1 MKEQLARLRNV
12 PQATLVELFVVSNIA
27 FLAVDIALAHA
38 ENQYARADEWIPI
51 VFSVV
56 ATLLLLPGAAS
67 ARIRESTVPLA
78 IAVAAAS
85 IVIGLAGMIVHLES
99 AFFREQSLK
108 NLVYTAPFA
117 APLAYVGL
125 GLLLLLTRL
134 ERPGSAAWASWIA
147 FLALGGFVGNLALSL
162 LDHAQNGFNNPAEW
176 LSVIAAAFG
185 TSFLAVAV
193 LWPSTTI
200 AKAGLAVMALEAA
213 VGVLGFVLH
222 TRADLAHKGSLAER
236 FIHGAPAFAP
246 LLFAD
251 LAVLGAIA
259 FASMIRDQEAT
270 ARGGRMREA
279 DASAAAA
286 VRTTSEPS

>member
-162 LDHAQNGFNNPAEW
+162 LDHAQNGFYSPLEW
-176 LSVIAAAFG
+176 VPVATAAFG
-185 TSFLAVAV
+185 TSFLAVA
-193 LWPSTTI
+193 LFRPD
-200 AKAGLAVMALEAA
+200 AGLRPLVLAVLALQAL
-213 VGVLGFVLH
+213 VGVVGFALH
-222 TRADLAHKGSLAER
+222 LRADLLAHAPTLAER
-236 FIHGAPAFAP
+236 VTYGAP
-246 LLFAD
+246 
-251 LAVLGAIA
+251 V
-259 FASMIRDQEAT
+259 
-270 ARGGRMREA
+270 
-279 DASAAAA
+279 
-286 VRTTSEPS
+286 